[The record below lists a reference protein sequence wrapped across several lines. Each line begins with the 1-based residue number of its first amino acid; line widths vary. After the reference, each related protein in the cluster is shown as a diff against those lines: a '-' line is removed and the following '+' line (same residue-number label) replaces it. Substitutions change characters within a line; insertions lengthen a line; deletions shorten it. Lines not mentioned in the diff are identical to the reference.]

1 MVTPIRQGAMK
12 GCVILATFGK
22 QLGLSTPLKASLSTA
37 LRASLMVGCLA
48 LSAVLGGCASGGTTA
63 THVPT
68 PKPFPMPDPANAK
81 RDKTPPPPPV
91 TGPEAPATAEAAP
104 ATPAPMAPA
113 PIPGSPASRPT
124 KALDTYALV
133 GTALQL
139 RGIPYVDGGASPRG
153 FDCSGFTQYVF
164 AQYGVRLPRSVE
176 DQYRTGSRID
186 PKDLADGDLLFF
198 ATTSHDASHVGIVV
212 GSDQF
217 VHAPSSTGVV
227 RVERLSADYWSRRFV
242 GARRV
247 R

>member
-1 MVTPIRQGAMK
+1 MVTPIQQGAMK
-12 GCVILATFGK
+12 GCVILAS
-22 QLGLSTPLKASLSTA
+22 LGF
-37 LRASLMVGCLA
+37 
-48 LSAVLGGCASGGTTA
+48 SAVLAGCASSGTTA
-63 THVPT
+63 THVPS
-68 PKPFPMPDPANAK
+68 PKPFPMPDSANTK
-81 RDKTPPPPPV
+81 RGKTPPPPAAA
-91 TGPEAPATAEAAP
+91 PETPAAAPETPATADAAP
-104 ATPAPMAPA
+104 AAPA
-113 PIPGSPASRPT
+113 PAPAMPGSPTPRPT

-139 RGIPYVDGGASPRG
+139 RGTPYVDGGASPRG

-186 PKDLADGDLLFF
+186 PKSLSDGDLLFF
-198 ATTSHDASHVGIVV
+198 ATTSNGASHVGIVV

-227 RVERLSADYWSRRFV
+227 RVERLSSDYWARRFV
-242 GARRV
+242 GARRI

>member
-1 MVTPIRQGAMK
+1 
-12 GCVILATFGK
+12 
-22 QLGLSTPLKASLSTA
+22 
-37 LRASLMVGCLA
+37 
-48 LSAVLGGCASGGTTA
+48 
-63 THVPT
+63 
-68 PKPFPMPDPANAK
+68 MPDSANAK
-81 RDKTPPPPPV
+81 REKTPPPPPPV
-91 TGPEAPATAEAAP
+91 AAPEASPTAEPAPAAAAP
-104 ATPAPMAPA
+104 TAPA
-113 PIPGSPASRPT
+113 PIPGSPAARPT

-139 RGIPYVDGGASPRG
+139 RGTPYIDGGASPRG

-176 DQYRTGSRID
+176 DQYRAGSRID
-186 PKDLADGDLLFF
+186 PKDLSDGDLLFF
-198 ATTSHDASHVGIVV
+198 ETTSRGASHVGIVV

-227 RVERLSADYWSRRFV
+227 RVERLSSDYWTRRFV